1 MNKHGNHRSRQA
13 VDVIRV
19 LQEALQTARATRFQ
33 GDRDLLMVT
42 DTYASRLDP
51 SSDLKNKLGCKLGFD
66 ATIPMKKPREGFVRG
81 VTPVSERAK
90 KALKL

>member
-1 MNKHGNHRSRQA
+1 
-13 VDVIRV
+13 
-19 LQEALQTARATRFQ
+19 
-33 GDRDLLMVT
+33 MVT